1 MKNGSVYMPEDESAS
16 AENPGGS
23 DAEHFVHAA
32 YVRLLI
38 PVRSGMNV
46 GLDGA
51 VFLRNSYFSRE
62 DFVDTTQRVPQARL
76 YLAWGMGK

>member
-1 MKNGSVYMPEDESAS
+1 
-16 AENPGGS
+16 
-23 DAEHFVHAA
+23 
-32 YVRLLI
+32 
-38 PVRSGMNV
+38 MNV